1 MADFSCNKFVNF
13 LIQQTVLK
21 TNSNGFK
28 KNNDF
33 GYILQHSCFTEQL
46 SMPASE
52 VLIDATREIF
62 GFAKPNKNTKI
73 EHARINRKKIE
84 KVRKRMSNTY
94 IVVFAFLL

>member
-1 MADFSCNKFVNF
+1 
-13 LIQQTVLK
+13 
-21 TNSNGFK
+21 
-28 KNNDF
+28 
-33 GYILQHSCFTEQL
+33 
-46 SMPASE
+46 MPASE

-73 EHARINRKKIE
+73 EHAQINRKKIE